1 MILPCSDF
9 RPVIYPSAAPI
20 FVVFHLPNRTNS
32 EVQVR
37 YLLVAIWLFL
47 YTGVGWSQDKVKIGF
62 IDVQRA
68 ISESQAGKR
77 AKERFQAQVKKAEGD
92 LLKEKS
98 EIERLK
104 ADLDKKGPLLKD
116 EEKRNLEADLQRRLV
131 NYQRGMQDQ
140 QQDLRQK
147 EGEMTGDILKELEKI
162 VNEVGKAEK
171 FTLILERSQI
181 LYSDQGIDITNRV
194 IEAFNARSKS
204 K

>member
-1 MILPCSDF
+1 
-9 RPVIYPSAAPI
+9 
-20 FVVFHLPNRTNS
+20 
-32 EVQVR
+32 VR
-37 YLLVAIWLFL
+37 YFLVVICLFL
-47 YTGVGWSQDKVKIGF
+47 SAGIGWSQERVKIGF

-68 ISESQAGKR
+68 ITESQAGKR
-77 AKERFQAQVKKAEGD
+77 AKERFQAQVKKAEGE
-92 LLKEKS
+92 LLREKQ
-98 EIERLK
+98 ELERLK

-116 EEKRNLEADLQRRLV
+116 EEKRNLEADLQRRYV

-140 QQDLRQK
+140 QQELRQR

-162 VNEVGKAEK
+162 VNEIGKAEK

-194 IEAFNARSKS
+194 IEAFNSRSKS

>member
-1 MILPCSDF
+1 
-9 RPVIYPSAAPI
+9 
-20 FVVFHLPNRTNS
+20 
-32 EVQVR
+32 VR
-37 YLLVAIWLFL
+37 YFLVVIWFFL

-77 AKERFQAQVKKAEGD
+77 AKERFQAQVKKAEAD
-92 LLKEKS
+92 LLREKT

-104 ADLDKKGPLLKD
+104 SDLDKKGALLKE
-116 EEKRNLEADLQRRLV
+116 EEKRNLEADLQRRYV

-140 QQDLRQK
+140 QQELRQK
-147 EGEMTGDILKELEKI
+147 EGEMTADILKELEKI
-162 VNEVGKAEK
+162 VSEVGKSEK

-181 LYSDQGIDITNRV
+181 LYSDQGIDITTRV

>member
-1 MILPCSDF
+1 MGYF
-9 RPVIYPSAAPI
+9 
-20 FVVFHLPNRTNS
+20 
-32 EVQVR
+32 
-37 YLLVAIWLFL
+37 LVAIWFFL
-47 YTGVGWSQDKVKIGF
+47 YTGVGWSQDKFKIGF

-68 ISESQAGKR
+68 ISESQAGQR
-77 AKERFQAQVKKAEGD
+77 AKERFQLQVKKAEAD
-92 LLKEKS
+92 LLREKT

-104 ADLDKKGPLLKD
+104 SDLDKKGPLLKE
-116 EEKRNLEADLQRRLV
+116 EEKRNLEADLQRRYV

-140 QQDLRQK
+140 QQELRQK

-162 VNEVGKAEK
+162 VSEVGKAEK

-181 LYSDQGIDITNRV
+181 LYSDQGIDITSRV

>member
-1 MILPCSDF
+1 
-9 RPVIYPSAAPI
+9 
-20 FVVFHLPNRTNS
+20 
-32 EVQVR
+32 VR
-37 YLLVAIWLFL
+37 YLLVAVCLFL
-47 YTGVGWSQDKVKIGF
+47 STGVGWSQDKVKIGF

-116 EEKRNLEADLQRRLV
+116 EEKRNLEADLQRRYV

-162 VNEVGKAEK
+162 VNEVGKADK